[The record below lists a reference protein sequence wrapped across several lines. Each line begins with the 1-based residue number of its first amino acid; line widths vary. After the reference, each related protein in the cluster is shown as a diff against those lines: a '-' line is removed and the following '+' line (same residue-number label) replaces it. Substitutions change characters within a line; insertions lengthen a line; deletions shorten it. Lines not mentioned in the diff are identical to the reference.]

1 MIVRMSKIEIVGPK
15 GLLEDVLSLL
25 KTLGIFQI
33 EPATLGFIEKG
44 CEEHVRSFLPEEQA
58 LSEMIFF
65 EDLRARIGE
74 LLLYLPAIEVR
85 ISYIEPLPII
95 ETVSKTIQKH
105 IGICK
110 DLYQRRDNLTK
121 EANELSRYTI
131 FLSTLSTL
139 IESGQETP
147 DLDFVGLT
155 IKEPAMVGRLRELL
169 SRLTDFR
176 FELLTETAE
185 DGTLVGLI
193 TIEKDFSE
201 KVKRSLTDEHIPELS
216 FPQSISNLTFSEKC
230 AYVRKRVLDLNAEI
244 ASITRELERFS
255 RRWLPIYN
263 RVKEWLDE
271 KLSLLK
277 TSASVFETRMCFFI
291 NGWIASRNME
301 PLRGRL
307 TEAFKGRVTLEEKG
321 MHEEDLE
328 RVPIILKNPAYFQ
341 PFELLVKLLPLPKYT
356 SYDPTPFIGIFF
368 PIFFGMILGDAGY
381 GVLLLAL
388 SLIMMRR
395 WKRRCDLRDGCKIL
409 SVASLYTIFFGILYG
424 EYFGELGNEF
434 FGLEP
439 LFMDRRSAIIPVLLF
454 ALSVGVMHVTLGL
467 FLGFLSAMRQKI
479 RKEAAFKLLSIVVIF
494 CVVILIVSLFKPF
507 PWLVTRPLIIGILI
521 LTPLL
526 LFTGGLLAPLELLKS
541 IGNIVSYARIMAIGL
556 ASVLLAYVANRMAG
570 MMGDVVVGIIA
581 AVLLHIINIVLG
593 VFSPTIHSMR
603 LHYVEFFSKFVEHG
617 GRRFEPFKKGN

>member
-44 CEEHVRSFLPEEQA
+44 CEEHVRSFLPEERA

-74 LLLYLPAIEVR
+74 LLLYLPAVEVR
-85 ISYIEPLPII
+85 TSYIEPLPII
-95 ETVSKTIQKH
+95 ETVSRTIQKH
-105 IGICK
+105 ISICK
-110 DLYQRRDNLTK
+110 DLYQQRENLTK
-121 EANELSRYTI
+121 EVNELSRYTI

-139 IESGQETP
+139 IESAKETP

-155 IKEPAMVGRLRELL
+155 IKEPAMVGRLRDLL

-193 TIEKDFSE
+193 AIEKDFSE
-201 KVKRSLTDEHIPELS
+201 KVKRSLTDERIPELS

-230 AYVRKRVLDLNAEI
+230 AFVRKRVLDLNAEI

-277 TSASVFETRMCFFI
+277 TTASVFETRMCFFI
-291 NGWIASRNME
+291 NGWMASRNVE

-307 TEAFKGRVTLEEKG
+307 AEAFKGNVALEEKG

-328 RVPIILKNPAYFQ
+328 RVPIILKNPRYFQ

-381 GVLLLAL
+381 GVLLLML

-395 WKRRCDLRDGCKIL
+395 WKRRCELRDGCKIL

-424 EYFGELGNEF
+424 EYFGELGNELL
-434 FGLEP
+434 GLEP

-479 RKEAAFKLLSIVVIF
+479 RKEAAFKLISIIVIF
-494 CVVILIVSLFKPF
+494 CVVILIVSLFKPL
-507 PWLVTRPLIIGILI
+507 PWLLTRPLIIGILI

-617 GRRFEPFKKGN
+617 GRRFEPLKKGS

>member
-25 KTLGIFQI
+25 KALGIFQI

-44 CEEHVRSFLPEEQA
+44 CEEHVRSFLPEERA

-65 EDLRARIGE
+65 ENLRARIGE
-74 LLLYLPAIEVR
+74 LLLYLPSVEVR

-110 DLYQRRDNLTK
+110 DLYLRRDNLTK
-121 EANELSRYTI
+121 EVNELSRYTI

-139 IESGQETP
+139 IESAKETP

-155 IKEPAMVGRLRELL
+155 IKEPAMVGRLRDLL

-201 KVKRSLTDEHIPELS
+201 KVKRSLTDERIPELS

-424 EYFGELGNEF
+424 EYFGELGNELL
-434 FGLEP
+434 GIEP
-439 LFMDRRSAIIPVLLF
+439 LFMDRRTAIIPILLF
-454 ALSVGVMHVTLGL
+454 SLSVGVMHVTLGL

>member
-1 MIVRMSKIEIVGPK
+1 MSKIEIVGPK
-15 GLLEDVLSLL
+15 GLLEEVLSLL
-25 KTLGIFQI
+25 KALGIFQI
-33 EPATLGFIEKG
+33 EPATLGFIEEG
-44 CEEHVRSFLPEEQA
+44 CEEHVRSFLPEERA
-58 LSEMIFF
+58 LSEMVFF

-74 LLLYLPAIEVR
+74 LLLFLPSIEVR
-85 ISYIEPLPII
+85 TSYIEPLPII

-105 IGICK
+105 ISICK
-110 DLYQRRDNLTK
+110 DLYQRRENLTK
-121 EANELSRYTI
+121 EVNELSRYTT

-139 IESGQETP
+139 IESAKETP

-155 IKEPAMVGRLRELL
+155 IKEPAMVNRLRDLL

-193 TIEKDFSE
+193 TVEKDFSE
-201 KVKRSLTDEHIPELS
+201 KVKHSLTDEHIPELS
-216 FPQSISNLTFSEKC
+216 FPQSISNLTFAEKC
-230 AYVRKRVLDLNAEI
+230 EYIKKRILDLNAEI
-244 ASITRELERFS
+244 ASITRDLEGFS

-277 TSASVFETRMCFFI
+277 TTASVFETRMCFFI
-291 NGWIASRNME
+291 NGWMASRDVE
-301 PLRGRL
+301 PLRAKL
-307 TEAFKGRVTLEEKG
+307 VEAFKGKVALEEKG
-321 MHEEDLE
+321 LHEEDLE
-328 RVPIILKNPAYFQ
+328 RVPIILKNPPYFQ

-395 WKRRCDLRDGCKIL
+395 WKKRCDLRDACKIL

-424 EYFGELGNEF
+424 EYFGELGNELL
-434 FGLEP
+434 GLEP
-439 LFMDRRSAIIPVLLF
+439 LYMERRSAIIPVLLF
-454 ALSVGVMHVTLGL
+454 SLSVGVMHVTLGL

-494 CVVILIVSLFKPF
+494 CIVILIVSLFKPF
-507 PWLVTRPLIIGILI
+507 PWLITKPLIIGILI

-556 ASVLLAYVANRMAG
+556 ASVLLAFVANKMAG
-570 MMGDVVVGIIA
+570 MMGDVVVGIVA
-581 AVLLHIINIVLG
+581 AALLHIINIVLG

-617 GRRFEPFKKGN
+617 GRKFEPFKKGS